1 MEGGKV
7 FGSGSRAT
15 VAITILVKEPGPVP
29 DIGAQLHYRDI
40 GDYLSREEKRALR
53 KQRREERREERKN
66 DTTGFFD
73 KIFGGDGDEGDE
85 EDPTDDG
92 WFGGEEDKTDD
103 GQ

>member
-1 MEGGKV
+1 MPPARV
-7 FGSGSRAT
+7 
-15 VAITILVKEPGPVP
+15 
-29 DIGAQLHYRDI
+29 
-40 GDYLSREEKRALR
+40 
-53 KQRREERREERKN
+53 